1 MCAFILS
8 VYKVVMFVSKYL
20 QVDFVG
26 EAGEDGGGLRRE
38 FWCLVGRDIKN
49 SPFEG
54 SGDRLIPR
62 LDGTA
67 LQV

>member
-8 VYKVVMFVSKYL
+8 VYKVVLFVSKYL

-49 SPFEG
+49 SLFEG
-54 SGDRLIPR
+54 SGD
-62 LDGTA
+62 
-67 LQV
+67 